1 MNINILDHI
10 PQRSP
15 FLFIDEVK
23 DQGENF
29 IKTSKKLTGDEDF
42 FKGHFPGNPVMPGVL
57 MCEAAFQTGA
67 LLMSLKGMSA
77 NSNATAV
84 VTRIQNAKF
93 KNMVKPLDQLQ
104 IKVELTE
111 MLGPAAF
118 MKGKITRG
126 TDTIMTIE
134 FACSIVDK
142 I

>member
-1 MNINILDHI
+1 MKINIEDHI
-10 PQRSP
+10 PQRAP
-15 FLFIDEVK
+15 FLFIDDVQS
-23 DQGENF
+23 QGENF
-29 IKTSKKLTGDEDF
+29 VITSKKLTGDEDF

-57 MCEAAFQTGA
+57 MCEAVFQTGA

-77 NSNATAV
+77 NANNTAV

-93 KNMVKPLDQLQ
+93 KNMVKPLDHLH

-126 TDTIMTIE
+126 DETIMTLD
-134 FACSIVDK
+134 FACSLVDK